1 MSLRIDW
8 EGEPVAVWR
17 ALWDVPEVEVHEQL
31 GSTND
36 RARELASKGAAPWT
50 VVLAEEQTR
59 GRGRSGDAWHSPP
72 GSGLWISTVVPA
84 EGPPAPCLPLR
95 VGLAAA
101 RATEEVSG
109 VPVGIKWPNDLMIA
123 GRKVGGILCE
133 RANGA
138 VVAGVGI
145 NVRTPDEGF
154 PPGLAAVATSAEVEA
169 GRRVPRGG
177 LATLLLVGLRDRL
190 GEAAGAGAERLDADE
205 MAELTHRDVLRG
217 RRLRSETGE
226 GTGRGID
233 AGGALRIERPDG
245 RVERVVAGRVRLL

>member
-1 MSLRIDW
+1 VSLRIDW

-17 ALWDVPEVEVHEQL
+17 ALWDVPEVEIHEQL

-109 VPVGIKWPNDLMIA
+109 VPVGIKWPNDLIIA
-123 GRKVGGILCE
+123 GRKVGGVLCE
-133 RANGA
+133 RADGA

-154 PPGLAAVATSAEVEA
+154 PSRLAAVATSAEEEA

-190 GEAAGAGAERLDADE
+190 GGSEAERLDADE
-205 MAELTHRDVLRG
+205 MAELTHRDVLMG